1 MNRVL
6 HRIIAAVV
14 ILGFA
19 TTTLADET
27 KPILVMSLKGHQ
39 NLIEDLE
46 YVGSTA
52 AFDPAEGEAA
62 GKRFVKGTMNSFVK
76 KLFDLDQIDIREMP
90 GIDGERPWG
99 MTVLTDE
106 VNIVPLAF
114 LPVTDL
120 DAYLEF
126 VKKYN
131 GDRVNETEDG
141 LYEINLTDTET
152 MFLKLDGDWAFIGQG
167 PHNLETL
174 PNPDE
179 ILGDLPSQHDAGM
192 RITFEEFPAF
202 LRDMLL
208 DSSDRLG
215 DVVPIDGLNSMLGML
230 GDDPGEALSILL
242 TQIREVT
249 IGMSIDAESHSA
261 SFEMNVIPVEGSGAA
276 NEFAALGEGTSRFGT
291 LIEDDSAFMMHVTI
305 DQMTPGMIDMA
316 HQAVEDYHAQ
326 VTTVIE
332 TTEKTDQDR
341 EREIFG
347 EILAS
352 FTSILSDTIDTGKV
366 DMAMRMSGSATK
378 FTMVGGTTI
387 ADHEPVDAM
396 IKRIA
401 ELSDGDP
408 GIESV
413 TLDVAEQDGV
423 AIHAFKFA
431 SKAGQEASTGASM
444 MATLFGDSAQMYVAV
459 SEDAFMFSFGVD
471 GLEQLKAAI
480 APSEKVVPPMEMV
493 MELKSLFELASGSVG
508 DNQQMQ
514 MAMGIMK
521 MQMALVDSHTKLSVA
536 PSSDGLTVKGEA
548 KEGIMKLVAVSLPLL
563 QDLIVDQIKSAT
575 GGLGLPVLSN

>member
-14 ILGFA
+14 VSSFA
-19 TTTLADET
+19 ATAVADET
-27 KPILVMSLKGHQ
+27 KPILVVSMKGHK

-52 AFDPAEGEAA
+52 SFDPAEAEKK
-62 GKRFVKGTMNSFVK
+62 GKIFVDFVVNRYIK
-76 KLFDLDQIDIREMP
+76 DIFELDEFDIRDMP
-90 GIDGERPWG
+90 GIDPERPWG
-99 MTVLTDE
+99 MTVLTDQ

-120 DAYLEF
+120 DAFLEF
-126 VKKYN
+126 AKKYN
-131 GDRVNETEDG
+131 GDRINEAEDG

-152 MFLKLDGDWAFIGQG
+152 MFLKLEGDWAFIGQG

-179 ILGDLPSQHDAGM
+179 VLAELPSQHDLGI
-192 RITFEEFPAF
+192 RISMEDFPAF

-215 DVVPIDGLNSMLGML
+215 DVLPIDGLDSMLGML
-230 GDDPGEALSILL
+230 GDDPGETLTLL
-242 TQIREVT
+242 MTQIKEVT
-249 IGMSIDAESHSA
+249 IGMSIDAEAKVSSV
-261 SFEMNVIPVEGSGAA
+261 EMNLIPVEGSGAA
-276 NEFAALGEGTSRFGT
+276 KEFAALTEGTSRFGT
-291 LIEDDSAFMMHVTI
+291 LIKDDSAVMMHITV
-305 DQMTPGMIDMA
+305 DEMTPGMIDLA
-316 HQAVEDYHAQ
+316 KQTVQDYHAQ
-326 VTTVIE
+326 VMTIIE
-332 TTEKTDQDR
+332 NTERASTDR
-341 EREIFG
+341 EREVFG
-347 EILAS
+347 EVLAS
-352 FTSILSDTIDTGKV
+352 FTSILSDTIDTGKI
-366 DMAMRMSGSATK
+366 DLAMRMNGAVSKS
-378 FTMVGGTTI
+378 TMVCGTTI
-387 ADHEPVDAM
+387 ADREPVDAM

-431 SKAGQEASTGASM
+431 STPDGNASQGADM
-444 MATLFGDSAQMYVAV
+444 MNALFGEYRDVYVAV
-459 SEDAFMFSFGVD
+459 GDDAFLFAFGRD
-471 GLEQLKAAI
+471 GLEELKAAI
-480 APSEKVVPPMEMV
+480 APVEKTVPPMEMV
-493 MELKSLFELASGSVG
+493 VELKAFFDLASGSVG

-514 MAMGIMK
+514 MVMTVMK

-536 PSSDGLTVKGEA
+536 PSSDGLLVKGEA
-548 KEGIMKLVAVSLPLL
+548 QEGLVKLLAVALPLL
-563 QDLIVDQIKSAT
+563 REAIVEQIKSAV
-575 GGLGLPVLSN
+575 GDAGLPVLSN

>member
-6 HRIIAAVV
+6 HRIFVAVV
-14 ILGFA
+14 VSSFA
-19 TTTLADET
+19 ATALADET
-27 KPILVMSLKGHQ
+27 KPILVVATKGHQ

-46 YVGSTA
+46 YVGSTSS
-52 AFDPAEGEAA
+52 FDPAEGEKK
-62 GKRFVKGTMNSFVK
+62 GRLFVNVTVGGMIRKT
-76 KLFDLDQIDIREMP
+76 LDLEEFDIREMP

-99 MTVLTDE
+99 FTVLTDE

-120 DAYLEF
+120 DAFLEF

-131 GDRVNETEDG
+131 GDRVNEAEDG

-179 ILGDLPSQHDAGM
+179 VLGDLPSQHDVGM

-215 DVVPIDGLNSMLGML
+215 DVLPIDGLDSLLGML
-230 GDDPGEALSILL
+230 GDDPGESLSILM
-242 TQIREVT
+242 TQIKEAT
-249 IGMSIDAESHSA
+249 FGMSIDAEKHTT
-261 SFEMNVIPVEGSGAA
+261 SFEVELIPVEGSGAA
-276 NEFAALGEGTSRFGT
+276 KEFAALKEGTSRFGD
-291 LIEDDSAFMMHVTI
+291 LIQDDSAVMMHVTV
-305 DQMTPGMIDMA
+305 DEMTPGMIDLA
-316 HQAVEDYHAQ
+316 KQTVEDYHAQ
-326 VTTVIE
+326 VRTIIE
-332 TTEKTDQDR
+332 NTDKTDQDR

-347 EILAS
+347 EIVAS

-366 DMAMRMSGSATK
+366 DMAMRMSGNAPK
-378 FTMVGGTTI
+378 LNMVGGTTV
-387 ADHEPVDAM
+387 ADPEPVDAM

-401 ELSDGDP
+401 ELAEGDP

-413 TLDVAEQDGV
+413 TLNVTEQDGV

-431 SKAGQEASTGASM
+431 NQAGENAPAGPSM
-444 MATLFGDSAQMYVAV
+444 MQALFGNSMEMYVAV
-459 SEDAFMFSFGVD
+459 SEDAFLFSCGPD
-471 GLEQLKAAI
+471 GLEQLKATI
-480 APSEKVVPPMEMV
+480 TPSKKTVPPMEV
-493 MELKSLFELASGSVG
+493 VLEFKTLFDLASGSVG

-514 MAMGIMK
+514 MIMTVMK
-521 MQMALVDSHTKLSVA
+521 MQMATVDSHTKLSVN
-536 PSSDGLTVKGEA
+536 PSSDGLVIKGEA
-548 KEGIMKLVAVSLPLL
+548 QEGIIKLVAVVLPLV
-563 QDLIVDQIKSAT
+563 QDLVVEQIKSAASSS
-575 GGLGLPVLSN
+575 GLPLISN